1 MCISSIIFVFK
12 RLIIYVYFALI
23 IIVTKMK
30 KNLLGA
36 IVIFF
41 VTFACLLAISEANNK
56 ETPEV
61 DAQYITHN

>member
-1 MCISSIIFVFK
+1 
-12 RLIIYVYFALI
+12 
-23 IIVTKMK
+23 MK

-56 ETPEV
+56 ETPEI
-61 DAQYITHN
+61 DPQYMTHN